1 MSVAGATTV
10 VGDFEPSTPLLSS
23 DSKGK
28 ARIPTETTAHFET
41 LKPSFHQVGL

>member
-10 VGDFEPSTPLLSS
+10 VGDFESSAPLPSS

-28 ARIPTETTAHFET
+28 TKMPTETAKFNT
-41 LKPSFHQVGL
+41 LKPSFNQVGP

>member
-10 VGDFEPSTPLLSS
+10 VGDFEPSAPLLSP

-28 ARIPTETTAHFET
+28 AKTPTETTHFET
-41 LKPSFHQVGL
+41 LKPSFNQVGP

>member
-10 VGDFEPSTPLLSS
+10 IGDFESSAPLPSS

-28 ARIPTETTAHFET
+28 TRIPTEATHVDT
-41 LKPSFHQVGL
+41 LKPSLNQVGP